1 MVSFPRLSDFM
12 LKIPEFGLII
22 LHKAKQGTFVK
33 YCGILVVWKSI
44 YQNYLKAY
52 PKAPFVELDLE
63 GPFVVYIERTKNENL
78 NEESS
83 KWVTLQCDEVLKQLR
98 TMNVHAIQNVLK
110 KQQSFIDGMT
120 H

>member
-1 MVSFPRLSDFM
+1 MVGFPRLSDFM
-12 LKIPEFGLII
+12 PKIQEIGSII

-44 YQNYLKAY
+44 YQEHSKAY

-63 GPFVVYIERTKNENL
+63 RLFVIYLKELKMIIL

-83 KWVTLQCDEVLKQLR
+83 KWVTLQCDGVLKQLR
-98 TMNVHAIQNVLK
+98 TMNGHANQNVLK
-110 KQQSFIDGMT
+110 KQQSFIDGKT

>member
-1 MVSFPRLSDFM
+1 
-12 LKIPEFGLII
+12 
-22 LHKAKQGTFVK
+22 
-33 YCGILVVWKSI
+33 
-44 YQNYLKAY
+44 
-52 PKAPFVELDLE
+52 
-63 GPFVVYIERTKNENL
+63 VVYIERTKNENL